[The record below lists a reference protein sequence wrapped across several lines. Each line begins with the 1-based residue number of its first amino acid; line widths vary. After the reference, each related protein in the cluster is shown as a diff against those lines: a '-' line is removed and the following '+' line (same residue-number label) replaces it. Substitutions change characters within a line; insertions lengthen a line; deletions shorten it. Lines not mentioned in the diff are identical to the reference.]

1 MLSVMP
7 FGLLRTPSPQV
18 AEGIRAGTL
27 PPMSIDV
34 TDATFPTE
42 VVERS
47 KQVPVVVDLWAEWC
61 GPCKTLGPIL
71 EKVIDETGGKV
82 VLAKVD
88 VDTNQQTA
96 AAFQVQGIPAV
107 YALKDGKVVDGFV
120 GAQPEAN
127 VREFVA
133 GLLPDRGGG
142 RRRQPAGRGRRGL
155 APPGARARPGHEQAV
170 VALAELL
177 VAQGDDV
184 AKAEA
189 LALLERIPESPET
202 RRVAALA
209 RIGVDTKDDV
219 TDELDGLL
227 DRVKD
232 DDDARQRF
240 IDLLEVMGADDPRTA
255 GYRKQL
261 TARLF

>member
-1 MLSVMP
+1 MISVITDP
-7 FGLLRTPSPQV
+7 LRGPSPQV
-18 AEGIRAGTL
+18 GEGTAAGTL

-133 GLLPDRGGG
+133 GLLPTEAEDALAALLAAGDEASLRQALMIEPGHEARRRRPGRAARAAG
-142 RRRQPAGRGRRGL
+142 RRRGQGR
-155 APPGARARPGHEQAV
+155 GARAARADPRV
-170 VALAELL
+170 
-177 VAQGDDV
+177 
-184 AKAEA
+184 
-189 LALLERIPESPET
+189 
-202 RRVAALA
+202 RRDAAVAALA
-209 RIGVDTKDDV
+209 RIGVDTHDDV

-227 DRVKD
+227 PRVKD

-240 IDLLEVMGADDPRTA
+240 VDLLEVMGPDDPRTA
-255 GYRKQL
+255 VYRKRL
-261 TARLF
+261 TAQLF